1 MPLPYNIFFDPVNI
15 RLFGVAG
22 VMLDSDGV
30 AHLVQEFF
38 GAAFHVLC
46 SKDSHERSKVVY
58 MHQQTLI
65 VQDNSVY
72 NNGTSIYMDIFRIY
86 IVRLHCGSEHFLY
99 GAKQC

>member
-1 MPLPYNIFFDPVNI
+1 MEEDIFFDPVNI

-46 SKDSHERSKVVY
+46 SKDMHERSKDR
-58 MHQQTLI
+58 I
-65 VQDNSVY
+65 I
-72 NNGTSIYMDIFRIY
+72 SISRF
-86 IVRLHCGSEHFLY
+86 
-99 GAKQC
+99 